1 MLNPIS
7 IMADRLGDYLS
18 ELYLQ
23 YFSHRRPEYATY
35 MGGAARLVDIC
46 KFVWENHEGQLRA
59 SGDLFYTWQYDV
71 RWAGTALRHEGLLK
85 DSKLSDRGV
94 WELTSPNS

>member
-1 MLNPIS
+1 MTRSDLKEAVLKALEN
-7 IMADRLGDYLS
+7 
-18 ELYLQ
+18 Q
-23 YFSHRRPEYATY
+23 
-35 MGGAARLVDIC
+35 GGAARLVDIC